1 MAQKKGYLT
10 AMILVA
16 AGMTGL
22 NAQQTVA
29 ASGGN
34 GTGTG
39 GSVSYTAGQVAYTTI
54 AGSGGSVSQGV
65 QQPYEISVVTS
76 VKDADNITLQFI
88 VYPNPATD
96 YLILKIKGVIESKY
110 TSYLY
115 DTYGSLVQTQ
125 IVESNETTIPMDN
138 LSPSIY
144 FLKIV
149 QWNREVKTFKII
161 KR

>member
-1 MAQKKGYLT
+1 MAHKKGYLT

-22 NAQQTVA
+22 YAQQTVA